1 MYTHTL
7 IYSIFFHFNLSSVKS
22 RKRRHVV
29 TIFSWKEPIVTEY
42 YSRWNIGLN
51 VHTVVGSLQRFLR
64 KDVSV
69 TGTNCMAPDITAE
82 AEPKSQEL
90 HTFAS
95 ILLST

>member
-1 MYTHTL
+1 M
-7 IYSIFFHFNLSSVKS
+7 
-22 RKRRHVV
+22 V

-42 YSRWNIGLN
+42 YSRWNVGLN
-51 VHTVVGSLQRFLR
+51 VHPVVGRLQRFLR
-64 KDVSV
+64 TDVSV

-90 HTFAS
+90 HTLAS